1 MAKDMLLYNRP
12 LDDIYPIVYLDAI
25 RIKVKH
31 NGQIITKVVYLAI
44 LVGCSNPNLKRKE
57 SRDE

>member
-1 MAKDMLLYNRP
+1 MLLYNRP